1 MAHEQGP
8 GVPDYGTPEP
18 TSDLVPGGRRRRR
31 VARPSQD
38 APRDVVPDA
47 PRDAAEWAAYRPTP
61 LLDAALD
68 KAVTIPS
75 HAVRAHVDAVRRRN
89 PEASPAQIIRILER
103 EYLLVVQAAGGAVG
117 TVAAIP
123 SVGTGVGIALTSSDV
138 ATFFASSAAF
148 ALAVADVH
156 GIAVDD
162 VARRRALLLATV
174 LGEKGAR
181 DVERATQG
189 SSAAWGKVL
198 LTSMPA
204 GTLVKVNKA
213 LGNRFL
219 RTQLAKQSGL
229 AIGRLVPFGIGAL
242 VGVAGG
248 RALGQGV
255 IGQSRRAF
263 GPPPSVFGRL
273 LEVVEVPAQDAP
285 PRLVPVPDDVAR
297 PPRRRRL
304 LPGRGRR
311 SHSPARDAE

>member
-1 MAHEQGP
+1 MAHQQGP
-8 GVPDYGTPEP
+8 REAPCRAAARPEYRTPPREP
-18 TSDLVPGGRRRRR
+18 GRRDL
-31 VARPSQD
+31 STQD
-38 APRDVVPDA
+38 AV
-47 PRDAAEWAAYRPTP
+47 EWSAYRPTP

-75 HAVRAHVDAVRRRN
+75 HVIRAHVDSVRRRN
-89 PEASPAQIIRILER
+89 PEASPRRSSGSSSASTCSSSRR
-103 EYLLVVQAAGGAVG
+103 RAA
-117 TVAAIP
+117 P
-123 SVGTGVGIALTSSDV
+123 SARRPPSCGRDGVGIALTSSDV

-162 VARRRALLLATV
+162 VGRRRALLLATV

-189 SSAAWGKVL
+189 SGLAWGKVL

-229 AIGRLVPFGIGAL
+229 ALGRLVPFGVGAV
-242 VGVAGG
+242 VGVAGA
-248 RALGQGV
+248 RALGHGV
-255 IGQSRRAF
+255 IAQSRRAF

-273 LEVVEVPAQDAP
+273 
-285 PRLVPVPDDVAR
+285 RGRGVAR
-297 PPRRRRL
+297 AGRAAAARPR
-304 LPGRGRR
+304 P
-311 SHSPARDAE
+311 

>member
-1 MAHEQGP
+1 MAYQQDPSRSPVPRG
-8 GVPDYGTPEP
+8 GVPEYG
-18 TSDLVPGGRRRRR
+18 
-31 VARPSQD
+31 
-38 APRDVVPDA
+38 AP
-47 PRDAAEWAAYRPTP
+47 PRDAGRRDLSTQDAVEWSAYRPTP

-75 HAVRAHVDAVRRRN
+75 HVIRAHVDSVRRRN
-89 PEASPAQIIRILER
+89 PEASPAQIVRILER
-103 EYLLVVQAAGGAVG
+103 EYLLVIQAAGGAVG
-117 TVAAIP
+117 AAASFP
-123 SVGTGVGIALTSSDV
+123 AVGTGVGIALTSSDV

-162 VARRRALLLATV
+162 VGRRRALLLATV

-189 SSAAWGKVL
+189 SGLAWGKVL

-229 AIGRLVPFGIGAL
+229 ALGRLVPFGVGAV
-242 VGVAGG
+242 VGVAGA
-248 RALGQGV
+248 RALGHGV
-255 IGQSRRAF
+255 IAQSRRAF

-273 LEVVEVPAQDAP
+273 LEVVESPVQDAP
-285 PRLVPVPDDVAR
+285 PRLVPVPEDAGPR
-297 PPRRRRL
+297 RRRRL
-304 LPGRGRR
+304 LPGRRR
-311 SHSPARDAE
+311 RDRSPARDAE

>member
-1 MAHEQGP
+1 MAHEQPSGT
-8 GVPDYGTPEP
+8 PDYGTWDPQGTP
-18 TSDLVPGGRRRRR
+18 PSDAVARRGRRAVR
-31 VARPSQD
+31 APQD
-38 APRDVVPDA
+38 APVDA
-47 PRDAAEWAAYRPTP
+47 TDWAAYRPTP

-75 HAVRAHVDAVRRRN
+75 HVIRAHVDGVRRRN
-89 PEASPAQIIRILER
+89 PEASPAQIVRILER
-103 EYLLVVQAAGGAVG
+103 EYLLVIQAAGGAVG
-117 TVAAIP
+117 AAAAFP
-123 SVGTGVGIALTSSDV
+123 AVGTGVGIALTSSDI

-189 SSAAWGKVL
+189 SGLAWGKVL

-229 AIGRLVPFGIGAL
+229 AIGRLVPFGVGAV
-242 VGVAGG
+242 VGVAGA
-248 RALGQGV
+248 RALGHGV

-273 LEVVEVPAQDAP
+273 LEVVESPVEDAP
-285 PRLVPVPDDVAR
+285 PRLVPVPDDRTAPR
-297 PPRRRRL
+297 RRRRL
-304 LPGRGRR
+304 LPGRARR
-311 SHSPARDAE
+311 DRSPARDAE

>member
-1 MAHEQGP
+1 MAYQQDPSRSPVPRG
-8 GVPDYGTPEP
+8 GVPEYGTPP
-18 TSDLVPGGRRRRR
+18 PDAGRRDL
-31 VARPSQD
+31 STQD
-38 APRDVVPDA
+38 AV
-47 PRDAAEWAAYRPTP
+47 EWSAYRPTP

-75 HAVRAHVDAVRRRN
+75 HVIRAHVDSVRRRN
-89 PEASPAQIIRILER
+89 PEASPAQIVRILER
-103 EYLLVVQAAGGAVG
+103 EYLLVIQTAGGAVG
-117 TVAAIP
+117 AAAAFP
-123 SVGTGVGIALTSSDV
+123 AVGTGVGIALTSSDV

-162 VARRRALLLATV
+162 VGRRRALLLATV
-174 LGEKGAR
+174 LGEKGVR

-189 SSAAWGKVL
+189 SGLAWGKVL

-229 AIGRLVPFGIGAL
+229 ALGRLVPFGVGAV
-242 VGVAGG
+242 VGVAGA
-248 RALGQGV
+248 RALGHGV
-255 IGQSRRAF
+255 IAQSRRAF

-273 LEVVEVPAQDAP
+273 LEVVESPVQDAP
-285 PRLVPVPDDVAR
+285 PRLVPVPEDAEPR
-297 PPRRRRL
+297 RRRRL

-311 SHSPARDAE
+311 DRSPARDAE